1 MRVITRFIVEDENN
15 IDIANKI
22 LLDCGGDYIDDIV
35 SDKIKRIS
43 ILDTLHG
50 EEEDISLFE
59 LSLKELRDNTINCD
73 GCCGCLSE
81 YKEFYWG
88 KIVRVGKYPN
98 CIVCIKDNGD
108 YDILHCMSDYPTYI
122 ENDNSLELY
131 EANGISSH
139 SELRGLGFCYFIVSK
154 FEYTGGLNRI
164 YIEYIRGSGYGIT
177 YDINGNSDT
186 YPLYVHSFNNE
197 PNYRD
202 KFLEMTSVNDTN
214 NFTMICIDSD
224 IIAEFNGSLLDVI
237 NNDIVKVGDTVYILN
252 LNQNDLVLP
261 NGCKVAYVFNE
272 GEWRN
277 LVFPASIEKIVW
289 WYTGDFNF
297 NKCVYLPSNAKADL
311 ITSHL
316 IRSNLSMYFSV
327 ELRKSL
333 DIDKFNSEYKTAK
346 SVVEFLG
353 DYLDLQIEF
362 Y

>member
-1 MRVITRFIVEDENN
+1 MRIITRFIVEDENN

-22 LLDCGGDYIDDIV
+22 LLDCGGDCIDDIA
-35 SDKIKRIS
+35 SSKIKSIS

-73 GCCGCLSE
+73 SCSEYLSE

-108 YDILHCMSDYPTYI
+108 YDILYCMSDYPTYI
-122 ENDNSLELY
+122 ENDNGLELY

-139 SELRGLGFCYFIVSK
+139 SELRGLDFCYFIVSK
-154 FEYTGGLNRI
+154 FYYKGSIDRI

-177 YDINGNSDT
+177 YDINGNNDT

-224 IIAEFNGSLLDVI
+224 IIGEFSGSLLDVI

-261 NGCKVAYVFNE
+261 NGCKMAYVFNDL
-272 GEWRN
+272 EWRN
-277 LVFPASIEKIVW
+277 LVFPTSIEKIVW
-289 WYTGDFNF
+289 WYTGDFDC

-316 IRSNLSMYFSV
+316 IRNNLSMYFSV